1 MSAPPDAP
9 CPAIGVPV
17 SVGLSDLI
25 DHPARVKLTLGGE
38 PIEVASGTPLRE
50 VLPETHEGSRVVAA
64 LLGRRPMSLTTRVT
78 WDAELE
84 PVTLGTLEGDRV
96 YRMSQALLLME
107 AAHRVAPGAEIR
119 LAHSVGFGRRVLP
132 AVDWRSRLEE
142 LAELLQ
148 AQMRELVEEDLPLAE
163 RLVEASEALA
173 YFTRVGWQDTVELL
187 ATWRGGA
194 VPMGSY
200 GRLHALMMGPLL
212 PSTGAISGYRVIAD
226 RGGLLLLYGRE
237 IATRLPQPPPLD
249 LAATVALR
257 ETEGSEAVPKEL
269 ESYDVDAE
277 RGESSSVRPVSNEQA
292 LAVSLQTMAMAF
304 QQDRWL
310 RTLGIKSV
318 GAFNQACISG
328 HVGEV
333 IHVSEGFHEKRI
345 SRIADE
351 IHGRGKAA
359 RIVCIA
365 GPSSSGKTTFIKRL
379 SIQLRVLGV
388 TPVPISLDDFYCDRW
403 LTPRNAKG
411 EWDYEVIEAL
421 RLNLLQ
427 DQVGR
432 LLEGEEVQTARY
444 DFKTG
449 TSHPT
454 GGRLLKLKPR
464 SVLMLEGIHALNP
477 KLLESIGQEHAFRV
491 FVCPHAQ
498 LPFDRINWLHASDVR
513 LIRRI
518 VRDRRTRGWSGAEN
532 IVRWEDVRAGE
543 RRNIFPF
550 QHHAD
555 AVFDSSLIYEPA
567 VLKVYAERYLLE
579 VPRQHRAWPTAVRL
593 LNLVSH
599 FVTLYPD
606 TVPPTSILREFIG
619 ESGFEY

>member
-1 MSAPPDAP
+1 M
-9 CPAIGVPV
+9 
-17 SVGLSDLI
+17 
-25 DHPARVKLTLGGE
+25 
-38 PIEVASGTPLRE
+38 
-50 VLPETHEGSRVVAA
+50 A
-64 LLGRRPMSLTTRVT
+64 L
-78 WDAELE
+78 
-84 PVTLGTLEGDRV
+84 
-96 YRMSQALLLME
+96 
-107 AAHRVAPGAEIR
+107 
-119 LAHSVGFGRRVLP
+119 
-132 AVDWRSRLEE
+132 
-142 LAELLQ
+142 
-148 AQMRELVEEDLPLAE
+148 
-163 RLVEASEALA
+163 
-173 YFTRVGWQDTVELL
+173 
-187 ATWRGGA
+187 
-194 VPMGSY
+194 
-200 GRLHALMMGPLL
+200 
-212 PSTGAISGYRVIAD
+212 
-226 RGGLLLLYGRE
+226 
-237 IATRLPQPPPLD
+237 
-249 LAATVALR
+249 
-257 ETEGSEAVPKEL
+257 
-269 ESYDVDAE
+269 
-277 RGESSSVRPVSNEQA
+277 
-292 LAVSLQTMAMAF
+292 AF

-310 RTLGIKSV
+310 RTMGIKSV
-318 GAFNQACISG
+318 GAFNQSCITG
-328 HVGEV
+328 HVGEL

-351 IHGRGKAA
+351 IHGRGKSA

-388 TPVPISLDDFYCDRW
+388 SPVPISLDDYYCDRW
-403 LTPRNAKG
+403 LTPRNARG

-432 LLEGEEVQTARY
+432 LLAGEEVQTAHY

-454 GGRLLKLKPR
+454 GGSKLKLDTR

-477 KLLESIGQEHAFRV
+477 KLLESIGQDQAFRV

-498 LPFDRINWLHASDVR
+498 LPFDRVNWLHASDVR

-518 VRDRRTRGWSGAEN
+518 VRDRRTRGWSAAEN
-532 IVRWEDVRAGE
+532 IIRWDDVRAGE

-579 VPRQHRAWPTAVRL
+579 VPREHRAWPTAVRL
-593 LNLVSH
+593 LNLVFH

>member
-1 MSAPPDAP
+1 MSATPATPAP
-9 CPAIGVPV
+9 SIGPTVALD
-17 SVGLSDLI
+17 LSDLVQ
-25 DHPARVKLTLGGE
+25 HPSRVKLTIMGE
-38 PIEVASGTPLRE
+38 QIEVDSGTRLCD
-50 VLPETHEGSRVVAA
+50 VLPETHEGARVVAA
-64 LLGRRPMSLTTRVT
+64 LLGRRPVSLTTRVS

-84 PVTLGTLEGDRV
+84 PMTLGTLEGDRI

-107 AAHRVAPGAEIR
+107 AAHRVVPGAEIR

-132 AVDWRSRLEE
+132 ASDWRSRPEE

-148 AQMRELVEEDLPLAE
+148 TQMRELVEADLPLTE
-163 RLVEASEALA
+163 RLVEVSEALA
-173 YFTRVGWQDTVELL
+173 YFARVGWQDTVDLL
-187 ATWRGGA
+187 ATWRDGA
-194 VPMGSY
+194 VPLGSY
-200 GRLHALMMGPLL
+200 GQVHALIMGPLL

-226 RGGLLLLYGRE
+226 RGGLLLLYGRD
-237 IATRLPQPPPLD
+237 IAMQPPPLD
-249 LAATVALR
+249 LAASAAPHD
-257 ETEGSEAVPKEL
+257 SEVPAASAENQ
-269 ESYDVDAE
+269 DADGPDAE
-277 RGESSSVRPVSNEQA
+277 RGSPSVRPVTNEQA
-292 LAVSLQTMAMAF
+292 LAVSLQTMALAF

-310 RTLGIKSV
+310 RTMGIKSV
-318 GAFNQACISG
+318 GAFNQSCITG
-328 HVGEV
+328 HVGEL

-351 IHGRGKAA
+351 IHGRGKSA

-388 TPVPISLDDFYCDRW
+388 SPVPISLDDYYCDRW
-403 LTPRNAKG
+403 LTPRNARG

-432 LLEGEEVQTARY
+432 LLAGEEVQTAHY

-454 GGRLLKLKPR
+454 GGSKLKLDTR

-477 KLLESIGQEHAFRV
+477 KLLESIGQDQAFRV

-498 LPFDRINWLHASDVR
+498 LPFDRVNWLHASDVR

-518 VRDRRTRGWSGAEN
+518 VRDRRTRGWSAAEN
-532 IVRWEDVRAGE
+532 IIRWDDVRAGE

-579 VPRQHRAWPTAVRL
+579 VPREHRAWPTAVRL
-593 LNLVSH
+593 LNLVFH

>member
-1 MSAPPDAP
+1 MNAKPATPAPSFG
-9 CPAIGVPV
+9 PAVAV
-17 SVGLSDLI
+17 DLSDLVQ
-25 DHPARVKLTLGGE
+25 HPSRVKLTIGGGQ
-38 PIEVASGTPLRE
+38 IEVDSGTPLGD
-50 VLPETHEGSRVVAA
+50 VLPETHEGARVVAA
-64 LLGRRPMSLTTRVT
+64 LLGRRPVSLTTRVT

-84 PVTLGTLEGDRV
+84 PMTLGTIEGDRI

-107 AAHRVAPGAEIR
+107 AAHRVVPRAEIR

-132 AVDWRSRLEE
+132 AADWRSRPEE

-148 AQMRELVEEDLPLAE
+148 TQMRELVEADLPLTE
-163 RLVEASEALA
+163 RLVEVSEALA
-173 YFTRVGWQDTVELL
+173 YFAGVGWQDTVDLL
-187 ATWRGGA
+187 ATWRNRA
-194 VPMGSY
+194 VPLGSY
-200 GRLHALMMGPLL
+200 GQVHALIMGPLL

-226 RGGLLLLYGRE
+226 RGGLLLLYGRD
-237 IATRLPQPPPLD
+237 IAMQPPPLD
-249 LAATVALR
+249 LAATATVRAP
-257 ETEGSEAVPKEL
+257 EAPAASAENL
-269 ESYDVDAE
+269 DSDGPDAE
-277 RGESSSVRPVSNEQA
+277 QVSPSVRPVTNEQA

-310 RTLGIKSV
+310 RTMGIKSV
-318 GAFNQACISG
+318 GAFNQSCITG
-328 HVGEV
+328 HVGEL

-351 IHGRGKAA
+351 IHGRGKSA

-379 SIQLRVLGV
+379 SVQLRVLGV
-388 TPVPISLDDFYCDRW
+388 TPVPISLDDYYCDRW
-403 LTPRNAKG
+403 LTPRNARG
-411 EWDYEVIEAL
+411 EWDYEVIDAL

-432 LLEGEEVQTARY
+432 LLAGEEVQTAHY

-449 TSHPT
+449 TSQPT
-454 GGRLLKLKPR
+454 GGRTLKLDTR

-477 KLLESIGQEHAFRV
+477 KLLQSIGQDQAFRV

-518 VRDRRTRGWSGAEN
+518 VRDRRTRGWSPAEN
-532 IVRWEDVRAGE
+532 IIRWEDVRAGE

-579 VPRQHRAWPTAVRL
+579 VPRQHCAWPTAVRL